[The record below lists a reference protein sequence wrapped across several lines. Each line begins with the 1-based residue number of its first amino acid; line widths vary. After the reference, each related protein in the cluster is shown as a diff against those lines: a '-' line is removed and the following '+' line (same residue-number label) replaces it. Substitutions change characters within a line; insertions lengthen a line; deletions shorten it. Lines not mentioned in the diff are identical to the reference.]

1 MGRDEILNKISKGA
15 RASVI
20 LGFIFAIGGLIVSI
34 LMFIMGTNSDNVVF
48 LIIMLALFAVGVVIL
63 IFNIPQMLDPMK
75 SKFIRK
81 NPDILKMAD
90 ELYSNIVYQDKTLM
104 FSPRIIAN
112 ACDIRQMAYTDE
124 VFLIYVYIHK
134 TNGVT
139 DLKQLRLET
148 ARETINLP
156 IIYKKDD
163 EINSLIGQILQHCRY
178 ARVGYND
185 DGMAYLRQMRELWKQ
200 DQARKHMRLN

>member
-20 LGFIFAIGGLIVSI
+20 LGFIFGIGGLIVSI

-48 LIIMLALFAVGVVIL
+48 LLIMLGLMVLGIIIL

-75 SKFIRK
+75 SKFIKK

-90 ELYSNIVYQDKTLM
+90 ELYGNIVYRDKTLM

-112 ACDIRQMAYTDE
+112 AVDIRQMAYTDE

-139 DLKQLRLET
+139 DLKQLRL
-148 ARETINLP
+148 
-156 IIYKKDD
+156 
-163 EINSLIGQILQHCRY
+163 
-178 ARVGYND
+178 
-185 DGMAYLRQMRELWKQ
+185 
-200 DQARKHMRLN
+200 

>member
-124 VFLIYVYIHK
+124 G
-134 TNGVT
+134 T
-139 DLKQLRLET
+139 
-148 ARETINLP
+148 
-156 IIYKKDD
+156 
-163 EINSLIGQILQHCRY
+163 
-178 ARVGYND
+178 
-185 DGMAYLRQMRELWKQ
+185 
-200 DQARKHMRLN
+200 

>member
-20 LGFIFAIGGLIVSI
+20 LGFIFGIGGLIVSI

-48 LIIMLALFAVGVVIL
+48 LLIMLGLMVLGIIIL

-75 SKFIRK
+75 SKFIKK

-90 ELYSNIVYQDKTLM
+90 ELYGNIVYRDKTLM

-112 ACDIRQMAYTDE
+112 AVDIRQMAYTDE

-156 IIYKKDD
+156 IMYKKDD
-163 EINSLIGQILQHCRY
+163 EINGLIGQILQHSRY

-200 DQARKHMRLN
+200 DQERKHMRLN